1 MSLKLKN
8 VISREEDLTLPIPLN
23 TTPDEIDSNILEIN
37 RQLDDLESDNNVIDQ
52 DCQLLDEVVRD
63 VDELEGLRSVV
74 ETQLLDPE
82 YQGLDE
88 VSSEIINIKIRS
100 IYQRRGLDMSRLDS
114 VFSGESFNLNVRDR
128 RRRTEVSMEGLAAV
142 IKGAWDKIKRV
153 ISSIWESMKVFWKKH
168 FTILGSL
175 EVELEKL
182 KKKIKNKTGYPDATK
197 VVKAPDKMM
206 KMYRPSSNLTIRDV
220 GIMTDR
226 MYTSVHT
233 CTVYL
238 EDVLKNVN
246 NSMLR
251 LDSKNG
257 AIEVLKNLPPDKM
270 LMKDG
275 MLGSVKEPLINGMYG
290 TMEMDTI
297 GESEYYTLEFKWEEA
312 DPIEYQNQDLILPS
326 KDDCVKLID
335 ECIGIVKQA
344 KKFGEMFQNQSGKVN
359 QSLNKLTN
367 LVNGIREEGGEIGD
381 GSTTVAREIGSKEGK
396 VDNKEAKEGY
406 REVLRFYQDVM
417 KMLPKINSKMI
428 KGCIDTIRTDIKYLN
443 MVVNTLVDKKSN

>member
-8 VISREEDLTLPIPLN
+8 VISREEDMTLPIPPN
-23 TTPDEIDSNILEIN
+23 TTPDEIDSNIVEIN
-37 RQLDDLESDNNVIDQ
+37 RHLDDLESDNNVIDQ
-52 DCQLLDEVVRD
+52 NCHLLDEAIKD
-63 VDELEGLRSVV
+63 VDELEGLKSVV
-74 ETQLLDPE
+74 ESRLEDPNYE
-82 YQGLDE
+82 GLDR
-88 VSSEIINIKIRS
+88 VSSELINIKLKS
-100 IYQRRGLDMSRLDS
+100 IYQRRGLDMSRLDN
-114 VFSGESFNLNVRDR
+114 VFSGESFGLNVRNR
-128 RRRTEVSMEGLAAV
+128 RYRTEVSVEGLASV
-142 IKGAWDKIKRV
+142 IKSAWDKIKRV

-182 KKKIKNKTGYPDATK
+182 KKKIKNKTGYPDASK

-206 KMYRPSSNLTIRDV
+206 KMYRPSSNLNIQDV
-220 GIMTDR
+220 GIMTGR
-226 MYTSVHT
+226 MYTSVHA

-246 NSMLR
+246 DSMIKLK
-251 LDSKNG
+251 DKDG
-257 AIEVLKNLPPDKM
+257 AVEVLKNIPPEKI
-270 LMKDG
+270 LMKEG
-275 MLGSVKEPLINGMYG
+275 MLGSAKEPLINGMYG

-297 GESEYYTLEFKWEEA
+297 GETEYYTLDFKWEEA
-312 DPIEYQNQDLILPS
+312 EPIEYQNQDLILPS

-335 ECIGIVKQA
+335 ECIVIVKQA
-344 KKFGEMFQNQSGKVN
+344 RKFGEMFQNQSGKVK

-367 LVNGIREEGGEIGD
+367 LVNGIREDGGTTGD
-381 GSTTVAREIGSKEGK
+381 GSTGVIKEIGSGGTDDK
-396 VDNKEAKEGY
+396 KEAKEGY

-443 MVVNTLVDKKSN
+443 MVVNTLVNKSSN